1 MNDVDAIINMSIVIN
16 SNNRIAEQSTDEQS
30 KQESCIFG
38 TYNKGR

>member
-1 MNDVDAIINMSIVIN
+1 MNDVVSIINVSIVIN